1 MKKLAILVT
10 CLLASVYTYGQGT
23 ISFSLFG
30 LEDGAGQIVV
40 RNAMGDL
47 AGSSYTAQL
56 LVGATAESLAP
67 VDSGEYFYDGDYAG
81 IIFGNE
87 AVDAGLPAGDSV
99 FVQVQ
104 AWATADGGYGVNEFG
119 SSVVGTAT
127 LGGAGSP
134 PSAPGAPVG
143 LESFQLTIIPEPST
157 IALGLLGGAALLLFR
172 RRK

>member
-30 LEDGAGQIVV
+30 LEDANGQVLV
-40 RNAMGDL
+40 LDAMGDP
-47 AGSSYTAQL
+47 AGGAYTAQL
-56 LVGATAESLAP
+56 LVGAADDSLAP
-67 VDSGEYFYDGDYAG
+67 VDSGAYFYDGDYAG
-81 IIFGNE
+81 IIFGSE
-87 AVDAGLPAGDSV
+87 AVDAGLAAGSDV

-104 AWATADGGYGVNEFG
+104 AWATIDGGYGVNEFG
-119 SSVVGTAT
+119 QSVIGTAT

-143 LESFQLTIIPEPST
+143 LESFQLAFIPEPST